1 MTMVKS
7 KLTIKIIAIMQYAT
21 ILLRVPPTI
30 FLVLNTGL
38 GLEEMQ
44 SSINLILFLSVL
56 DIYLYMARKEIE
68 TKE

>member
-1 MTMVKS
+1 
-7 KLTIKIIAIMQYAT
+7 MQYAT

>member
-1 MTMVKS
+1 MVKS
-7 KLTIKIIAIMQYAT
+7 KLTIKIIVIMQYAT

-30 FLVLNTGL
+30 FLLLNTGL
-38 GLEEMQ
+38 GLEETQ